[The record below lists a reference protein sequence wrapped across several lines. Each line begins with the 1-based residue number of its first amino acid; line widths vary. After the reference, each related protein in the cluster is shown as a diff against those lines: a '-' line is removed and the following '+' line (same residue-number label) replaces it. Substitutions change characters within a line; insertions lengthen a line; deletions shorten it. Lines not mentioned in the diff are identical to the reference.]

1 MVVPVL
7 HHAPVVDSFAHHFR
21 DLFATAPAYQ
31 HFKNYLTG
39 LIVADRKNF
48 SQIARC
54 LVESADY
61 TNIDRFMNSAL
72 WSGTALNDQR
82 VRLIYER
89 TLPIDRKHEAC
100 LIIDDTLDEHTGTLF
115 EHTARHYDHCDGS
128 YKLAQNPVT
137 SHYQRGW
144 ISFPVEFRT
153 YRTYDEVTGW
163 EEHFRR
169 HFPEVAIPRES
180 KQRNKLKKKYEQQLV
195 ASDTEFG
202 AKHLAFRTK
211 IKLAC
216 ELVTDAVHRGLEFA
230 VVLFDAW
237 YLAPELIEVI
247 ERHHKAW
254 ISLLKSNR
262 KVQTAGLKIYA
273 QDGHRIE
280 FAVPEIKLEELVK
293 LIPPS
298 ANKQVTLAEETSYW
312 TCSFTA
318 QLNTLG
324 KVRLVISFDTEEC
337 SGSPAVLVTRQL
349 HWEAKRIINTY
360 CCRFQIEV
368 FYKDAKQRLGF
379 SDYQCRREAAI
390 RKHWYLVFCAY
401 SLLKL
406 DMLEA
411 PAYQTWQR
419 KLKTIG
425 VAVRRQAQWVIE
437 ELILTSHKILTREAN
452 PAELFKLLFG
462 EIAHAA

>member
-1 MVVPVL
+1 MVIPIL

-21 DLFATAPAYQ
+21 DLFTTAPAYQ

-72 WSGTALNDQR
+72 WSGSDLNDQR
-82 VRLIYER
+82 VKLIYER
-89 TLPIDRKHEAC
+89 SLSIDRQREAW
-100 LIIDDTLDEHTGTLF
+100 LILDDTLDEHTGTLF
-115 EHTARHYDHCDGS
+115 EHIARHYDHCDGS

-137 SHYQRGW
+137 SHYRRGCL
-144 ISFPVEFRT
+144 SFPVEFRS

-169 HFPEVAIPRES
+169 HFPEVEVPRES
-180 KQRNKLKKKYEQQLV
+180 KQRNKLKKKYEHQLV
-195 ASDTEFG
+195 ARDAEFA
-202 AKHLAFRTK
+202 AKHHAFKTK
-211 IKLAC
+211 IKLGC
-216 ELVTDAVHRGLEFA
+216 ELVTDALSRGLEFA

-237 YLAPELIEVI
+237 YLAPELIATI
-247 ERHHKAW
+247 ERHDKAW

-262 KVQTAGLKIYA
+262 KVQTQGLKISDV
-273 QDGHRIE
+273 DGHRIE
-280 FAVPEIKLEELVK
+280 FAEPEIKIEELVK
-293 LIPPS
+293 LIPLS
-298 ANKQVTLAEETSYW
+298 AYQKVTLDAETSYW
-312 TCSFTA
+312 TFSFTA

-324 KVRLVISFDTEEC
+324 KVRLVVSFDKEEC
-337 SGSPAVLVTRQL
+337 TGSPAVLVTRQI
-349 HWEAKRIINTY
+349 HWEAKRIISTY
-360 CCRFQIEV
+360 CGRFSIEV
-368 FYKDAKQRLGF
+368 FYKDAKQQLGF
-379 SDYQCRREAAI
+379 SDYQCRREEAI
-390 RKHWYLVFCAY
+390 GKHWYLVFCAY

-411 PAYQTWQR
+411 PAYQAWQR

-462 EIAHAA
+462 EMVHET

>member
-21 DLFATAPAYQ
+21 DLFATTPAYQ

-72 WSGTALNDQR
+72 WSGTELNDQR
-82 VRLIYER
+82 VKLIYER
-89 TLPIDRKHEAC
+89 TLSIDRKHEGW

-115 EHTARHYDHCDGS
+115 EHMARHYDHCDGS

-137 SHYQRGW
+137 SHYRRGG
-144 ISFPVEFRT
+144 ISFPVEFRS

-169 HFPEVAIPRES
+169 HFPDVEVPRES

-195 ASDTEFG
+195 DGDAEFA
-202 AKHLAFRTK
+202 AKHRAFKTK
-211 IKLAC
+211 LKLAC
-216 ELVTDAVHRGLEFA
+216 ELVADLVGRGLEFA

-237 YLAPELIEVI
+237 YLAPELVETI

-262 KVQTAGLKIYA
+262 KVQTAGLKLD
-273 QDGHRIE
+273 DGNGKRIS
-280 FAVPEIKLEELVK
+280 FATPEIKIEELIA
-293 LIPPS
+293 LITP
-298 ANKQVTLAEETSYW
+298 AAYQKVTLDEETSYW
-312 TCSFTA
+312 TFSFSA
-318 QLNTLG
+318 RLNTLG

-337 SGSPAVLVTRQL
+337 TGSPAVLVTRQIQ
-349 HWEAKRIINTY
+349 WEAKRIISTY
-360 CCRFQIEV
+360 CGRFSIEV
-368 FYKDAKQRLGF
+368 FYKDAKQQLGF
-379 SDYQCRREAAI
+379 SDYQCRSEAAI
-390 RKHWYLVFCAY
+390 GKHWYLVFCAY

-437 ELILTSHKILTREAN
+437 ELILTSHKILTHEAN

-462 EIAHAA
+462 EMAHAA